1 MLLCLA
7 PKSGGR
13 AKMQQSY
20 QVKQGNY
27 AGWEGHRHQK
37 RKKGTGGAEVPGT
50 ARLQLQFRRKCER
63 IFILVILFA
72 GLLLCP
78 GSRPLV
84 LTRRGYFLTIPL
96 YHASAAKEETDRTA
110 CSGELVLPARGKR

>member
-1 MLLCLA
+1 M
-7 PKSGGR
+7 
-13 AKMQQSY
+13 
-20 QVKQGNY
+20 
-27 AGWEGHRHQK
+27 
-37 RKKGTGGAEVPGT
+37 TGT

-96 YHASAAKEETDRTA
+96 YHASAAKEETDRTV
-110 CSGELVLPARGKR
+110 CSGELMLPARGKR